1 MRGRKNSRICV
12 VDFCFTCFRGFVFF
26 CERGEVV
33 SFFPNFLVTS
43 FFLNIVALFFFC
55 FARKGGA
62 SECPLPS
69 FLLQNSEENQQIGL
83 DSTLS

>member
-1 MRGRKNSRICV
+1 M
-12 VDFCFTCFRGFVFF
+12 
-26 CERGEVV
+26 

-62 SECPLPS
+62 SECPIPS
-69 FLLQNSEENQQIGL
+69 FLIRNSAENQQIGL